1 MKFILKGALVKGSFA
16 LLSCVALSNAA
27 TAAEEILVGTEL
39 PLTGPNARAGKSELE
54 GIMAAA
60 DQFNAKNGKF
70 KIKIIS
76 IDNETQPAKAVA
88 AVEKLASQQ
97 VVALTSGYG
106 SNLVGPASVA
116 AEKAGLVYITSGGT
130 DEGLT
135 GRGLKNFFRINN
147 TPGYE
152 KAMAGLF
159 GVLNVKSVSLISS
172 TKEAPTDLAKKMQAR
187 LTTAGVKV
195 VMHPFDPAI
204 TDFKPIINKVKL
216 QDKSEAIAMI
226 GYENDY
232 VGILRAA
239 KVLKPDVKA
248 MVGIWSLAT
257 VKMAQDFPDLMP
269 NVFGMALL
277 PYPTAFK
284 TPEGVAFGTA
294 YKRLFN
300 AEPDYLGQFG
310 YVQSQL
316 LFDAIARAAD
326 KGTMK
331 TGGIAEELRKSDRET
346 LIGRV
351 RFNDKGDN
359 VAFLPS
365 MGQHNN
371 GKIVVVWPKEMA
383 TGPMVFPG
391 VPW

>member
-1 MKFILKGALVKGSFA
+1 MNIISQRALA
-16 LLSCVALSNAA
+16 LLSCLALGAGAA
-27 TAAEEILVGTEL
+27 RAEEFLVGAEL
-39 PLTGPNARAGKSELE
+39 PLTGPNARAGKAVLE
-54 GIMAAA
+54 GIMVAAE
-60 DQFNAKNGKF
+60 QFNKKNGKH
-70 KIKIIS
+70 KITIIS
-76 IDNETQPAKAVA
+76 IDDETQPAKAVA

-97 VVALTSGYG
+97 VVAITGGYG
-106 SNLVGPASVA
+106 SNLVGPATAA

-135 GRGLKNFFRINN
+135 SRGLKNFFRINN

-159 GVLNVKSVSLISS
+159 GALNVKSVSLISS
-172 TKEAPTDLAKKMQAR
+172 TKEAPADLAKKMQAR
-187 LTTAGVKV
+187 LTAAGVKV

-204 TDFKPIINKVKL
+204 ADFKPIINKVKL

-239 KVLKPDVKA
+239 KVLKPQVKT

-257 VKMAQDFPDLMP
+257 PKMAVDFPDLMP

-284 TPEGVAFGTA
+284 TPDGIEFGAT

-300 AEPDYLGQFG
+300 SEPDYLGQFG

-326 KGTMK
+326 KGTIK
-331 TGGIAEELRKSDRET
+331 RGGIAEEMHKTDRDT

-351 RFNDKGDN
+351 RFNDAGDN
-359 VAFLPS
+359 VNFLPS
-365 MGQHNN
+365 MGQHRD
-371 GKIVVVWPKEMA
+371 GKIVVIWPKEMA